1 MFLQKRM
8 IITLATMEYSILAAF
23 DESWIINKITLG
35 CKNAQN
41 TGTVEIL
48 WV

>member
-23 DESWIINKITLG
+23 DESWIIDKVTLIG
-35 CKNAQN
+35 PK
-41 TGTVEIL
+41 GTQKPVQ
-48 WV
+48 